1 MTGGTREDAAPPAAV
16 LPADYHMHTAF
27 SDGDGM
33 PDDLVRRAET
43 LGLPE
48 IGICD
53 HLVPVALDDGFGIP
67 PQRLDEYVATVRA
80 AAAGADI
87 RVLLGLE
94 ADYSPET
101 AAETAAQLTR
111 WQPDY
116 VIGSIHFVNG
126 FAFDD
131 PRLRDDPR
139 QRDLE
144 SLWLRYFRLL
154 GQAAGSGLFDVLG
167 HVDLVKKFGRRP
179 AMTPTLATAARE
191 ALSRAAENGV
201 AIEINTSGWRQA
213 AGEQYPSLTLLEQA
227 CRLGVPLTFGSD
239 AHVPA
244 DVGSRF
250 AAAVAVAR
258 SAGYSSWLR
267 LSDRTEV
274 PLA

>member
-1 MTGGTREDAAPPAAV
+1 MTGGAREDAVLPAAV

-27 SDGDGM
+27 SDGEGT
-33 PDDLVRRAET
+33 PDDLVRRAQE
-43 LGLPE
+43 LDLPE

-53 HLVPVALDDGFGIP
+53 HLVPPALDDGFGIP
-67 PQRLDEYVATVRA
+67 PQRLGEYVTAVRS
-80 AAAGADI
+80 AAAGAGI

-101 AAETAAQLTR
+101 AAETAAQLAR
-111 WQPDY
+111 WRPDY
-116 VIGSIHFVNG
+116 VIGSIHSVGG

-144 SLWLRYFRLL
+144 LLWLGYFRLL
-154 GQAAGSGLFDVLG
+154 GQAAESGLVDVLG
-167 HVDLVKKFGRRP
+167 HADLVKKFGRRP
-179 AMTPTLATAARE
+179 AMTPSLTAAALE
-191 ALSRAAENGV
+191 ALSCAAERGV
-201 AIEINTSGWRQA
+201 AIEINTCGWRQA

-227 CRLGVPLTFGSD
+227 CRLGVSLTFGSD

-258 SAGYSSWLR
+258 SAGYSRWLR
-267 LSDRTEV
+267 LSDRAEV
-274 PLA
+274 PLP